1 MIRHFFGHS
10 IPIFLALISTAVTAT
25 AQGVILGILE
35 DVPGVYAGEPNSRQV
50 RVVFR
55 KVGKEWE
62 AFPSNCPDQSCLKT
76 IPSKYPDEVV
86 WTISFDGRSLGQVT
100 GRTPKEFNYYSHVGL
115 QKITDGGPV
124 PTIGKRSTEYGGFGE
139 ALVYRPLIA
148 NSEQYFKDPE
158 SWKPTQSSLDLVK
171 LLREQFRKRFPKFC
185 KSKHDED
192 GVEPF
197 LYRDEDIRVVKAY
210 VSSRGW
216 TIARVH
222 LGDAIDC
229 EDLEAGF
236 EINDSWFAV
245 DPQQLVQYLG
255 NGIWLVDAGDYDN
268 DGKSELVF
276 SIDDYNRGGYEIFY
290 DDFKKHA
297 TFKFSYH

>member
-1 MIRHFFGHS
+1 MTRHFFGHA

-25 AQGVILGILE
+25 GQGVILGILE
-35 DVPGVYAGEPNSRQV
+35 DVPGVYAGEPSSRQV

-76 IPSKYPDEVV
+76 ISSKYPDEVV
-86 WTISFDGRSLGQVT
+86 WTISFEGRSLGQVT

-148 NSEQYFKDPE
+148 TSEQYFKDPE

-171 LLREQFRKRFPKFC
+171 LLREQIPK
-185 KSKHDED
+185 
-192 GVEPF
+192 
-197 LYRDEDIRVVKAY
+197 A
-210 VSSRGW
+210 VSEVLQIQTR
-216 TIARVH
+216 
-222 LGDAIDC
+222 
-229 EDLEAGF
+229 
-236 EINDSWFAV
+236 
-245 DPQQLVQYLG
+245 
-255 NGIWLVDAGDYDN
+255 
-268 DGKSELVF
+268 
-276 SIDDYNRGGYEIFY
+276 
-290 DDFKKHA
+290 
-297 TFKFSYH
+297 